1 MSRLLII
8 LLTLSSALK
17 RGGRPPTQR
26 RRAPAKQQQEPPT
39 PKPCVVD
46 ATPVPDTLPHIL
58 HADADLV
65 VVDKPAGWTL
75 DATRAFAA
83 PGLAGPSATGAT
95 DADGSGVACFGTAA
109 ALKNAACAQR
119 AVAVEAPGAARGA
132 GADEFVR
139 RRALGTDVRSDG
151 AAADLRARLAA
162 RGAPVKGDAVHGC
175 GVDRAAAR
183 ALVHCERVALADG
196 RAFAAP
202 LPADMAFLEDA
213 DARRDLRRDGS
224 TTCFREVHGAA
235 DGAPPNLA
243 VDRYGSHLLVQRPE
257 EVSER
262 ARDEVLDGLAKREP
276 FEGVYEIVTRTDR
289 SHGGQGLPRLLRGAP
304 APRDGFA
311 VAEHGC
317 SFHVELGEA
326 KLSTGLFLDQRPQRA
341 WLARHANNRTVLN
354 LFAHAGAYSVAAAVG
369 GAARTLSVDCDRK
382 WLAYEAKSLAY
393 NGVANPAVD
402 VGGRPFPKH
411 DAIYGDC
418 FAWLRRLANRGE
430 TFDVVMLDPPS
441 TSTVNG
447 KRWSAQRDYG
457 ALAALCA
464 PLVNPDGG
472 LLCATTNARKLRPRK
487 FARVCSAALDDFAAD
502 RGLSIVLDRVVPPA
516 VDYPV
521 LAGQS
526 PEVKNLVF
534 RFERR

>member
-1 MSRLLII
+1 MIARPKISRNEWK
-8 LLTLSSALK
+8 LTEIGASK
-17 RGGRPPTQR
+17 VGNF
-26 RRAPAKQQQEPPT
+26 APFS
-39 PKPCVVD
+39 C
-46 ATPVPDTLPHIL
+46 
-58 HADADLV
+58 
-65 VVDKPAGWTL
+65 
-75 DATRAFAA
+75 
-83 PGLAGPSATGAT
+83 PG
-95 DADGSGVACFGTAA
+95 
-109 ALKNAACAQR
+109 
-119 AVAVEAPGAARGA
+119 
-132 GADEFVR
+132 
-139 RRALGTDVRSDG
+139 
-151 AAADLRARLAA
+151 
-162 RGAPVKGDAVHGC
+162 
-175 GVDRAAAR
+175 
-183 ALVHCERVALADG
+183 
-196 RAFAAP
+196 
-202 LPADMAFLEDA
+202 
-213 DARRDLRRDGS
+213 
-224 TTCFREVHGAA
+224 
-235 DGAPPNLA
+235 
-243 VDRYGSHLLVQRPE
+243 
-257 EVSER
+257 
-262 ARDEVLDGLAKREP
+262 
-276 FEGVYEIVTRTDR
+276 
-289 SHGGQGLPRLLRGAP
+289 
-304 APRDGFA
+304 
-311 VAEHGC
+311 

-341 WLARHANNRTVLN
+341 WLARHAKNRTVLN
-354 LFAHAGAYSVAAAVG
+354 LFAHAGAYSVAAALG

-441 TSTVNG
+441 TSTVDG

-464 PLVNPDGG
+464 PLVNLDGG
-472 LLCATTNARKLRPRK
+472 LLCCTTNARKLRPRK

>member
-8 LLTLSSALK
+8 LLALSSALK

-26 RRAPAKQQQEPPT
+26 RRAPAKQQQEPPS

-75 DATRAFAA
+75 DATRAPARALAA
-83 PGLAGPSATGAT
+83 GAT

-119 AVAVEAPGAARGA
+119 AVAVEAPGAARGN

-139 RRALGTDVRSDG
+139 RRRTDARSGG
-151 AAADLRARLAA
+151 AARPARGSRRAARLSRAT
-162 RGAPVKGDAVHGC
+162 PST
-175 GVDRAAAR
+175 AAASTAPR
-183 ALVHCERVALADG
+183 PARSSTANASRSPTAVR
-196 RAFAAP
+196 AP

-243 VDRYGSHLLVQRPE
+243 VDRYGR
-257 EVSER
+257 
-262 ARDEVLDGLAKREP
+262 
-276 FEGVYEIVTRTDR
+276 I
-289 SHGGQGLPRLLRGAP
+289 
-304 APRDGFA
+304 
-311 VAEHGC
+311 C
-317 SFHVELGEA
+317 
-326 KLSTGLFLDQRPQRA
+326 
-341 WLARHANNRTVLN
+341 W
-354 LFAHAGAYSVAAAVG
+354 
-369 GAARTLSVDCDRK
+369 K

-393 NGVANPAVD
+393 NGVANPTVD

-472 LLCATTNARKLRPRK
+472 LLCCTTNARKLRREI
-487 FARVCSAALDDFAAD
+487 AVCSAALDDAAD